1 MLFASLVLAAATVA
15 APQAQPD
22 PTIAS
27 TRGAL
32 DVIKGYVTKAAEQSP
47 KRCTPS
53 SRRRTSARWGSSSA
67 TSPTPIS

>member
-15 APQAQPD
+15 APQAKAD

-32 DVIKGYVTKAAEQSP
+32 VVVKGWVTKAAEQVP
-47 KRCTPS
+47 
-53 SRRRTSARWGSSSA
+53 
-67 TSPTPIS
+67 

>member
-15 APQAQPD
+15 APQAQAD

-32 DVIKGYVTKAAEQSP
+32 DVIKGYVTKAAEQVP
-47 KRCTPS
+47 
-53 SRRRTSARWGSSSA
+53 
-67 TSPTPIS
+67 